1 MDLWSIVK
9 TVGSGIISAAV
20 PGGPLIVGAI
30 NEFLPD
36 DAKLPENATGQQ
48 AQDALATIPAE
59 QRAQLMDRQ
68 FDVQETQIK
77 ESYASNRAML
87 EADAVTPHTT
97 RPYIAKHSFHVVAFT
112 SIVTVSLWAY
122 GIIKAD
128 ADMVETIVNGW
139 PFLLA
144 AIGPLVVLLQA
155 YFGVLKQ
162 EQKNKL
168 DAAGGV
174 SQPNGL
180 AGLIS
185 SFVGRK

>member
-1 MDLWSIVK
+1 MDLWSIIK
-9 TVGSGIISAAV
+9 TVGTGIISAAV
-20 PGGPLIVGAI
+20 PGGPLIVSAI

-36 DAKLPENATGQQ
+36 KAKLPENATGAQ
-48 AQDALATIPAE
+48 AQDALASLPAE
-59 QRAQLMDRQ
+59 QRAQIMDRQ
-68 FDVQETQIK
+68 FDVEITQIK
-77 ESYASNRAML
+77 EAYASNRAML
-87 EADAVTPHTT
+87 EADAVMPHTT

-112 SIVTVSLWAY
+112 SVVTVSLWAY

-128 ADMVETIVNGW
+128 TKMVETIVNGW

-155 YFGVLKQ
+155 YFGVLKT

-168 DAAGGV
+168 DAAGGN
-174 SQPNGL
+174 SQPGGV

-185 SFVGRK
+185 AFMKKR

>member
-1 MDLWSIVK
+1 MNLWNIVK
-9 TVGSGIISAAV
+9 KVGAGIISAAV

-30 NEFLPD
+30 NEFLSD

-48 AQDALATIPAE
+48 AQDAMASIPAE

-77 ESYASNRAML
+77 ESYAANRAML
-87 EADAVTPHTT
+87 EADAVMPQTT

-112 SIVTVSLWAY
+112 CVVTVMLWAY

-128 ADMVETIVNGW
+128 ADMVKTVVNGW

-144 AIGPLVVLLQA
+144 AIGPLVVLLHA

-168 DAAGGV
+168 DAAGGGT
-174 SQPNGL
+174 QPTGI
-180 AGLIS
+180 AGLVS
-185 SFVGRK
+185 AFMKKR